1 MMLRVRRYA
10 RMKRIALILTL
21 LVLLSS
27 CAGTRK
33 CNGQRGTRVPMGVM

>member
-1 MMLRVRRYA
+1 ML
-10 RMKRIALILTL
+10 KK
-21 LVLLSS
+21 VLLSVCVMGFLFAG